1 MLQCFSSENT
11 LKNHRENCISING
24 KQSIKMPKKMKT
36 VFFQNFHKQLAVTI
50 IPKQ

>member
-24 KQSIKMPKKMKT
+24 KQSIKMPKKNENS
-36 VFFQNFHKQLAVTI
+36 VF
-50 IPKQ
+50 PKFS